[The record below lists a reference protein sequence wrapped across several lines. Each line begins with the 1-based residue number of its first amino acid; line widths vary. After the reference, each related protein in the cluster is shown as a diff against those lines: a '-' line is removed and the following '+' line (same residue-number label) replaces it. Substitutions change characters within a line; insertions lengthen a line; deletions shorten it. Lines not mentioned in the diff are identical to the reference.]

1 MAGQLDQPPPAE
13 PGLCVNTDMAD
24 DFDAW
29 VHARAA
35 GLARSALLLA
45 GDVQLAEDMVQETLT
60 RVAQRWTRLV
70 RRGDPNAYA
79 HRVLHHV
86 AIDAWRR
93 RERRP
98 REVGSTTVPLDD
110 GRAVRESDE
119 TAVDRRLLMR
129 EALGRLT
136 AKQRAVLILRYYED
150 FTERQTAEVLGCSP
164 NTVKSQARQALA
176 RLRELAPDLLADL
189 DGRSEVRRP

>member
-1 MAGQLDQPPPAE
+1 MGE
-13 PGLCVNTDMAD
+13 

-35 GLARSALLLA
+35 SLARSALLLA

-70 RRGDPNAYA
+70 RRGDPDAYA

-98 REVGSTTVPLDD
+98 REVGSTALTFDER
-110 GRAVRESDE
+110 RAMGESVE
-119 TAVDRRLLMR
+119 VSVDRRLLMR

-136 AKQRAVLILRYYED
+136 VKQRAVLILRYYED
-150 FTERQTAEVLGCSP
+150 FTEHQTAEVLGCSP
-164 NTVKSQARQALA
+164 NTVKSQARHALV
-176 RLRELAPDLLADL
+176 RLRELAPDLLGDL
-189 DGRSEVRRP
+189 DGRSEVARP

>member
-1 MAGQLDQPPPAE
+1 M
-13 PGLCVNTDMAD
+13 NTDMGD

-35 GLARSALLLA
+35 SLARSALLLA
-45 GDVQLAEDMVQETLT
+45 GDVHLAEDMVQETLT

-70 RRGDPNAYA
+70 RRGDPDAYA

-93 RERRP
+93 RQRRP
-98 REVGSTTVPLDD
+98 REVGSSATPDD
-110 GRAVRESDE
+110 GPAIRESHE
-119 TAVDRRLLMR
+119 VGVDRRLLMR
-129 EALGRLT
+129 EALDRLT
-136 AKQRAVLILRYYED
+136 PKQRAVLILRYYED
-150 FTERQTAEVLGCSP
+150 FTEVQAAEVLGCSP

-189 DGRSEVRRP
+189 DGSSEVTRP